1 MHNSSRKIFA
11 IQDNEKTLI
20 PALKIIKG
28 TENNLLIRNCI
39 SMIKLGEKK
48 LHSVFDTLLYN
59 DEKNILIML
68 RDSSK
73 ITPDMFVELLEQN
86 DTKYNE
92 LNFMDY
98 PRYDRPETSK
108 EIYFATNL
116 SGFKHT
122 LKTSIENGNDK
133 CTYHPSIT
141 GYFSLKYFYNKK
153 LQEQLDY
160 YYIRGVLE
168 LEDKIILIVSQRTN
182 DDLYYKNILHEL
194 EKKNFEVTLDYSN
207 EIEETLRK
215 KVIIKKTN
223 YI

>member
-1 MHNSSRKIFA
+1 MHNNSRKIFA
-11 IQDNEKTLI
+11 IQDNSNALI
-20 PALKIIKG
+20 PALKIIEG
-28 TENNLLIRNCI
+28 TDNNLLIRNCI

-68 RDSSK
+68 RDSSE
-73 ITPDMFVELLEQN
+73 IIPDMFVELLEQN
-86 DTKYNE
+86 NTKYNE

-108 EIYFATNL
+108 EIYFATDL
-116 SGFKHT
+116 SNFKHA
-122 LKTSIENGNDK
+122 LKTSKAKDYNK
-133 CTYHPSIT
+133 CVYYPSVT
-141 GYFSLKYFYNKK
+141 GHLSLKYFYDRK

-182 DDLYYKNILHEL
+182 EDLYYKNILHEL

>member
-11 IQDNEKTLI
+11 IQDNEKSLI

-98 PRYDRPETSK
+98 LRYDIFCYK
-108 EIYFATNL
+108 
-116 SGFKHT
+116 FKW
-122 LKTSIENGNDK
+122 
-133 CTYHPSIT
+133 
-141 GYFSLKYFYNKK
+141 F
-153 LQEQLDY
+153 
-160 YYIRGVLE
+160 
-168 LEDKIILIVSQRTN
+168 
-182 DDLYYKNILHEL
+182 
-194 EKKNFEVTLDYSN
+194 
-207 EIEETLRK
+207 
-215 KVIIKKTN
+215 
-223 YI
+223 